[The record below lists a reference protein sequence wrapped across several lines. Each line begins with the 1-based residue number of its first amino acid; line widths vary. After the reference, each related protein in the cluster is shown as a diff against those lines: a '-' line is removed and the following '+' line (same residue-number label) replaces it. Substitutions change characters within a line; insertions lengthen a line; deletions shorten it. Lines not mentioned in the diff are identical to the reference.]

1 MSNPTTPAISTTPA
15 ADLATTDQT
24 RDLAAN
30 FAAQLASQG
39 TTTPGFASEAAGIS
53 ARDWALFKDPV
64 LHNERLE
71 AIRQKKGYII
81 DMDGVIY
88 HVSSVLFMLELC
100 GYLPYNRV
108 PNCCLVQRNLLNSF
122 KRTTKSSS
130 S

>member
-39 TTTPGFASEAAGIS
+39 TTTPGFATEAAGIS

-88 HVSSVLFMLELC
+88 HVSFALFMLELC
-100 GYLPYNRV
+100 VGIYPTIGFQIV
-108 PNCCLVQRNLLNSF
+108 AWCKGIC
-122 KRTTKSSS
+122 
-130 S
+130 